1 MPKDAIN
8 VAIGGKADIVSEK
21 ANIRK
26 ISAFDPKADLG
37 CGPKAVEERPRKPK
51 SRAKLLDLVST

>member
-26 ISAFDPKADLG
+26 ISAFDPKRTW
-37 CGPKAVEERPRKPK
+37 AVARKPWK
-51 SRAKLLDLVST
+51 SGLVNQNLGLNS